1 MNTALKVIIILL
13 ILLFIIAGFHFYTY
27 AKTKKIYTI
36 LQKPIDD
43 IEGYQLYTNT
53 EPLVI
58 SFIEDDTF
66 KYNVKNYNLKTALT
80 TEEKYFTINP
90 KANSYL
96 SHTAEICL
104 LRPKED
110 ITLTLINPK
119 SSKFFKSD
127 KGGHNFKFS
136 TLPEKNFSKVNSID
150 IILHQHNIFCL
161 PRYWL
166 FSVEK
171 EGDVEVF
178 MTHNIFT
185 KIFSIFN

>member
-1 MNTALKVIIILL
+1 MNTALKVIIIIL

-27 AKTKKIYTI
+27 TSTKKNYTI
-36 LQKPIDD
+36 LQKPLDN
-43 IEGYQLYTNT
+43 IEGYLLYTNT

-58 SFIEDDTF
+58 SFIEDETLQF
-66 KYNVKNYNLKTALT
+66 NVNNYNLKTALT

-90 KANSYL
+90 KATNYL
-96 SHTAEICL
+96 SHTSEICL
-104 LRPKED
+104 LRPKKD

-119 SSKFFKSD
+119 SAKFFNSE
-127 KGGHNFKFS
+127 KGENNFKFS
-136 TLPEKNFSKVNSID
+136 TLPKKNFSDVNSID
-150 IILHQHNIFCL
+150 IILHRHNIFCI

-171 EGDVEVF
+171 GGELEVF

-185 KIFSIFN
+185 KVFSFFN